1 MTPPAEAAAAA
12 DASPIH
18 WHRGADGI
26 VTLTMDAPG
35 RSANTVD
42 AAFVTAL
49 TAVADRLEGERDT
62 VRGIVLTSAK
72 ETFVAGGDLDE
83 LIAAGPEDAR
93 QVFDFSMALKRA
105 LRRIETLGMPVVA
118 AVNGTALGGGLELA
132 LACHHR
138 IVLDGP
144 GTRLGLPEVTLGLL
158 PGGGGVVRTVRML
171 GIADALQHVLLEG
184 ARHTPAHAH
193 ALGLVHHVATSPEE
207 MLGAARAHIDAHP
220 RSRQPWD
227 EDGYRIPGGTPGTR
241 SLDAVLPSFAAHLAR
256 RTGGAPLPAPR
267 NILAAAVEGAQVDFE
282 GAQVIESRYFTELV
296 VGQTAKNMTQA
307 FFFDRRTVDSG
318 AARPQDEPPHRVRR
332 VGVVGAGMMGAGIA
346 YVCARAGIEVVLQD
360 VSRAAASRGRA
371 HCERLVAA
379 AVARG
384 RADEAEAAA
393 LPARIT
399 ATDAV
404 DDLAGCDVVIEAV
417 FEDTALKHQVLAAV
431 ERVVGEDALLC
442 TNTSTLPVSG
452 LAEAVTRPG
461 DFLGLH
467 FFSPVHRMQLVE
479 IVRGERTGERA
490 LARAFD
496 LVRQLGRTPI
506 VVNDGRGFF
515 TSRVMARF
523 LQEGVAMLGE
533 GVAPASVE
541 QAAARAGYPTG
552 PLALLDEL
560 TLTLPLRIRAE
571 ERAAAEAAGEEWVP
585 HPADAVLASMVEE
598 HGRTGRAGG
607 AGFYAY
613 DEDGARAGLWPGLAE
628 AWPPG
633 GVGRPMAELTERLL
647 LVQALESIRLLEEG
661 VLTSVADANVGSL
674 LGIGFPPW
682 TGGVLQYVNGH
693 PGGPAEV
700 AARAAAWADRLGPRF
715 APPAMLLEKAASG
728 QLFGD
733 VRHRP
738 VGATPV
744 TG

>member
-1 MTPPAEAAAAA
+1 
-12 DASPIH
+12 
-18 WHRGADGI
+18 
-26 VTLTMDAPG
+26 
-35 RSANTVD
+35 
-42 AAFVTAL
+42 
-49 TAVADRLEGERDT
+49 
-62 VRGIVLTSAK
+62 
-72 ETFVAGGDLDE
+72 
-83 LIAAGPEDAR
+83 
-93 QVFDFSMALKRA
+93 
-105 LRRIETLGMPVVA
+105 
-118 AVNGTALGGGLELA
+118 
-132 LACHHR
+132 
-138 IVLDGP
+138 
-144 GTRLGLPEVTLGLL
+144 
-158 PGGGGVVRTVRML
+158 
-171 GIADALQHVLLEG
+171 
-184 ARHTPAHAH
+184 
-193 ALGLVHHVATSPEE
+193 
-207 MLGAARAHIDAHP
+207 
-220 RSRQPWD
+220 
-227 EDGYRIPGGTPGTR
+227 
-241 SLDAVLPSFAAHLAR
+241 
-256 RTGGAPLPAPR
+256 
-267 NILAAAVEGAQVDFE
+267 
-282 GAQVIESRYFTELV
+282 
-296 VGQTAKNMTQA
+296 
-307 FFFDRRTVDSG
+307 
-318 AARPQDEPPHRVRR
+318 
-332 VGVVGAGMMGAGIA
+332 GAGMMGAGIA